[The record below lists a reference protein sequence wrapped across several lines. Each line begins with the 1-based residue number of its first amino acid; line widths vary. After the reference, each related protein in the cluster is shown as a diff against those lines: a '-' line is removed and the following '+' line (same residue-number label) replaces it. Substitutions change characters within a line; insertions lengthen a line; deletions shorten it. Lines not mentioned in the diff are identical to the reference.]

1 VGNYTY
7 FLIIGGGKMKV
18 LRYFDGEYKIAISE
32 LTTDQAARILTALDQ
47 VDSELA
53 DEIRTA
59 IKEGKNARNHKK
71 NQRIYG
77 GKKSQPAGN
86 GKANRSQ

>member
-7 FLIIGGGKMKV
+7 FLILGGGRMKV
-18 LRYFDGEYKIAISE
+18 LRYFDGKYKIAISE

-53 DEIRTA
+53 DEIRAA
-59 IKEGKNARNHKK
+59 IKEGNNARDN
-71 NQRIYG
+71 
-77 GKKSQPAGN
+77 
-86 GKANRSQ
+86 

>member
-1 VGNYTY
+1 MGNYTY
-7 FLIIGGGKMKV
+7 FLILGGEKMKI
-18 LRYFDGEYKIAISE
+18 LRYFDGKYKVNISE

-86 GKANRSQ
+86 GKVNRSQ

>member
-7 FLIIGGGKMKV
+7 FLILGGGRMKV
-18 LRYFDGEYKIAISE
+18 LRCFDGKYKIAISE

-53 DEIRTA
+53 DEIRAA
-59 IKEGKNARNHKK
+59 IKEGNNARDN
-71 NQRIYG
+71 
-77 GKKSQPAGN
+77 
-86 GKANRSQ
+86 